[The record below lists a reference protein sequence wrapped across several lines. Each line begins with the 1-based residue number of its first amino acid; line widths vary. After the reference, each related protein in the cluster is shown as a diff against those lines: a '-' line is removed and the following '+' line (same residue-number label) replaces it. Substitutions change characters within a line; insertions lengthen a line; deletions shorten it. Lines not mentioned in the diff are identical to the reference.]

1 MLAALEGAISEF
13 DDTNQDFIVHTLQK
27 LLTRLNGLFN
37 RFVDQQIR
45 GIEETKVKIN
55 KRKGVISFMRTFPNF
70 SAAVENMLS
79 AQSTSNFSDVR
90 LAVNEAY
97 NKINRAMWESLKF
110 IAKEAP
116 GQPNGATTGVGGDPE
131 DKEALNYHILLIE
144 NMNHYIEE
152 VDTHDLP
159 VLERWR
165 DRAHQDYQ
173 EHMKLYMDAV
183 VRRPLGKLL
192 DFVESAESLLAN
204 TSNPTDLATRT
215 SHSRH
220 VAKKVIS
227 SYDSK
232 ELRRGGELLKKR
244 VEKHFGDA
252 DDPGLSRSL
261 VLKVFKECEN
271 RYADTYDRTKKIID
285 TVYEGQIELEWNRE
299 EVGAFFRR

>member
-1 MLAALEGAISEF
+1 VLAALEGAISAF

-27 LLTRLNGLFN
+27 LLNRLNGLFN

-70 SAAVENMLS
+70 SAAVENMLAS
-79 AQSTSNFSDVR
+79 QSSSNFSDVR

-97 NKINRAMWESLKF
+97 NKVNRAMWESLKF

-116 GQPNGATTGVGGDPE
+116 GQTNGATTGVGDPE

-152 VDTHDLP
+152 VDTRGIP

-165 DRAHQDYQ
+165 ERAYQDYH

-183 VRRPLGKLL
+183 IRRPLGKLL
-192 DFVESAESLLAN
+192 DFVESTESLRAN
-204 TSNPTDLATRT
+204 TSNPTDIAART
-215 SHSRH
+215 SHSRQ
-220 VAKKVIS
+220 VAKKLMS
-227 SYDSK
+227 SYDVK
-232 ELRRGGELLKKR
+232 ELRRGADLLKKR

-271 RYADTYDRTKKIID
+271 RYADAYDRTKKIID
-285 TVYEGQIELEWNRE
+285 TVYDGQVELEWNRDE
-299 EVGAFFRR
+299 AGALFRR

>member
-1 MLAALEGAISEF
+1 MLAALEAAVSEF

-27 LLTRLNGLFN
+27 LLNRLNGLFN

-55 KRKGVISFMRTFPNF
+55 KRKGVISFMRTFPHF
-70 SAAVENMLS
+70 STAVENML
-79 AQSTSNFSDVR
+79 ATQSTSNFSDVR

-116 GQPNGATTGVGGDPE
+116 GQVSGATTGVGDPE

-144 NMNHYIEE
+144 NMNHYYEE
-152 VDTHDLP
+152 VDVRSLP

-165 DRAHQDYQ
+165 DRAVQDYH

-183 VRRPLGKLL
+183 IRRPLGKLL
-192 DFVESAESLLAN
+192 DFIESTESLLAN
-204 TSNPTDLATRT
+204 SSNPADIASRT
-215 SHSRH
+215 SHSKS
-220 VAKKVIS
+220 VAKKLLS

-232 ELRRGGELLKKR
+232 ELRRGVDLLKKR

-261 VLKVFKECEN
+261 VMKVFKECAT
-271 RYADTYDRTKKIID
+271 RYEDAYDRLKNITD
-285 TVYEGQIELEWNRE
+285 SVYEGQVELDWNRDE
-299 EVGAFFRR
+299 AGSLFRR